1 MHRLYHLS
9 PIYGRTGLTW
19 KTSEVL
25 AGFVKWVFWE
35 ESVFITWAGEG
46 SWQQA
51 LAPDV
56 ELTDAITRG
65 PSIPPASLIHWPG
78 KGWIGQWLGVW
89 MLGQPV
95 WAWILALP
103 LYQLRD
109 PEQDILP
116 FCASICK
123 MNNNKSSSC
132 MLLWGLIWV
141 HGTVPG
147 HYKSFIN
154 VNYANYSLPPRAK
167 TIRQRWLTGFLFCF
181 ENKLALKPYFQNFK
195 LIRYLS
201 PQMQTGLKWE
211 ITQRSTNSGSPSL
224 KETSDEDSRKVMSA
238 VKGLEL
244 RERVQ
249 APDSQG
255 SLLKF

>member
-1 MHRLYHLS
+1 MPFHCPQTPNRRSLLRCHSAGYIRPPTPHPPEVTFGSSVCFTVLFPGQWLGWKASSNRCVCIMHRLCHLS

-25 AGFVKWVFWE
+25 ARFVKWVFWE
-35 ESVFITWAGEG
+35 ESVFITWAGER

-56 ELTDAITRG
+56 ELTDAIMRG

-132 MLLWGLIWV
+132 IAV
-141 HGTVPG
+141 V
-147 HYKSFIN
+147 
-154 VNYANYSLPPRAK
+154 RA
-167 TIRQRWLTGFLFCF
+167 
-181 ENKLALKPYFQNFK
+181 
-195 LIRYLS
+195 
-201 PQMQTGLKWE
+201 
-211 ITQRSTNSGSPSL
+211 
-224 KETSDEDSRKVMSA
+224 DMSSWNCA
-238 VKGLEL
+238 WTL
-244 RERVQ
+244 
-249 APDSQG
+249 
-255 SLLKF
+255 